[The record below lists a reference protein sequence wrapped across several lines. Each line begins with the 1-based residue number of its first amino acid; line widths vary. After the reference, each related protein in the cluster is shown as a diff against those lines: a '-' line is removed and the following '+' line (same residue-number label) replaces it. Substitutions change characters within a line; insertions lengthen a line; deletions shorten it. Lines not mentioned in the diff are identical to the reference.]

1 MPRPDVSAERK
12 AQILQAAQQVF
23 ARQSFHSVTM
33 QTIAQAAGL
42 SVGGVY
48 WYFKSKDEIIAALLA
63 RNAEP
68 ILDRLRQLANDD
80 APTATRLETFFRE
93 IVAAGDEIAA
103 LYSTGIKLY
112 AMTDANPQLRNSV
125 SAIGAAY
132 RDGLATLIRQGVER
146 GEFQAVDAADA
157 ATALLGLYEGM
168 MLLKLTDS
176 QSFQVERVLQT
187 GAMLILRG
195 LQAHHP

>member
-23 ARQSFHSVTM
+23 ARQSFHDVSM
-33 QTIAQAAGL
+33 QTIAQTAGL

-68 ILDRLRQLANDD
+68 ILDRLRQLADSD
-80 APTATRLETFFRE
+80 APTTARLKTFFRE
-93 IVAAGDEIAA
+93 IIAA
-103 LYSTGIKLY
+103 EDQIAVLYSTGIKLY
-112 AMTDANPQLRNSV
+112 AMTGANPQLQNSV
-125 SAIGAAY
+125 RAIGAAY

-146 GEFQAVDAADA
+146 GEFQPVNASDAAM
-157 ATALLGLYEGM
+157 ALLGLYEGL
-168 MLLKLTDS
+168 MLLWLADPQAVQFENT
-176 QSFQVERVLQT
+176 
-187 GAMLILRG
+187 
-195 LQAHHP
+195 LQAGVMLMLKGLMHP